1 MITTVMKEFV
11 YKLVEDA
18 GELKDAL
25 EVRKQVFV
33 AEQGILE
40 NIVFDDNESGAM
52 HMVVKDGEK
61 VIGTARVRF
70 PEAKQAKLERM
81 AVLKP
86 FRCRGVGQGIVS
98 FLVRELK
105 NKQIEKIVLHAQHGV
120 VGFYQSCGF
129 SALGV
134 PFEEADIEHLKM
146 GKKL

>member
-1 MITTVMKEFV
+1 MKEFV

-18 GELKDAL
+18 GELECAL

-33 AEQGILE
+33 GEQGILE
-40 NIVFDDNESGAM
+40 NVVFDGNESGAM

-86 FRCRGVGQGIVS
+86 FRCQGVGQRIVF
-98 FLVRELK
+98 FLVRELE
-105 NKQIEKIVLHAQHGV
+105 NRQIEKIVLHAQRGV
-120 VGFYQSCGF
+120 VGFYQACGF
-129 SALGV
+129 NTLGV
-134 PFEEADIEHLKM
+134 PFEEAGIEHLKM